1 MAFRFVKQE
10 WLCFAKQVLPC
21 SVGQRVFFRGFVML
35 FAVLPLCVAC
45 VGNDT
50 KEPVRLSGEAQGTYY
65 SVIYYDSLERDF
77 RPQIDSILDDFDL
90 TASLWVDSSEICK
103 VNGSAEPMKVSVRFA
118 DIFQKSMMIW
128 AETDGCFD
136 CRIAPLVS
144 AYGFARSNR
153 MDLTD
158 EQRDSLLALCHSR
171 VWLDTMEDGTIVLHK
186 ELPEAKLDFNAI
198 AQGYSVDMLCDFLS
212 GQGLSAFLVDVGGE
226 VRTVGHKPNGKPW
239 TVGVE
244 RPAGDREDDR
254 VVDVAVALSDLS
266 IVTSGSYRKYYE
278 KDGIRYSHTI
288 DPFTGMP
295 VAHTTLSV
303 SVVDGLAWRAD
314 ALATAFMVMG
324 YERAKDWLAKH
335 TDVSEAYFIFDDNG
349 TNGHYATEAFQKRL
363 ENTK

>member
-1 MAFRFVKQE
+1 MVFSVNQKGLRLTNHQNAFRV
-10 WLCFAKQVLPC
+10 VLMAII
-21 SVGQRVFFRGFVML
+21 VML
-35 FAVLPLCVAC
+35 LGVAC
-45 VGNDT
+45 SGSD
-50 KEPVRLSGEAQGTYY
+50 KEMPFRLSGEAQGTYY
-65 SVIYYDSLERDF
+65 SVVYYDNLHRDF
-77 RPQIDSILDDFDL
+77 QPQIDSILDDFDL

-103 VNGSAEPMKVSVRFA
+103 VNESAMPMKVSERFA

-128 AETDGCFD
+128 SETDGCFD

-153 MDLTD
+153 MELTD
-158 EQRDSLLALCHSR
+158 VQRDSLLALCHSR
-171 VWLDTMEDGTIVLHK
+171 VWLDTMADGTIVLHK
-186 ELPEAKLDFNAI
+186 ELPEARLDFNAI
-198 AQGYSVDMLCDFLS
+198 AQGYSVDMLCDFLL

-239 TVGVE
+239 TVGIE
-244 RPAGDREDDR
+244 RPASDRADGR

-303 SVVDGLAWRAD
+303 SVVDGFAWRAD

-324 YERAKDWLAKH
+324 YERAKEWLAKH

-349 TNGHYATEAFQKRL
+349 ANGYYATEAFQKRL